1 MFLAG
6 LVEIFNGESSFENVK
21 TLAFIIA
28 YHFELGILNF
38 NTVLSSGKTSFSQ
51 NINNKFKWT
60 HLMLKELLKN
70 IFIFQFLHQI
80 SPKSN

>member
-51 NINNKFKWT
+51 NFNNNFKWN
-60 HLMLKELLKN
+60 HLMLNKLLKKN
-70 IFIFQFLHQI
+70 FIFQFWH
-80 SPKSN
+80 

>member
-1 MFLAG
+1 M
-6 LVEIFNGESSFENVK
+6 VEIFNGESSFENVK

-51 NINNKFKWT
+51 NINNNFKWT
-60 HLMLKELLKN
+60 HLMLKQLLKK
-70 IFIFQFLHQI
+70 IFIFQFWHQI
-80 SPKSN
+80 SPKRN